1 MIASVW
7 ILFIDNACRFI
18 LAEFFVGTPATSCL
32 RDRDTCFLFN
42 SMATR
47 RATPPHPPPRA
58 LSSSMRSP
66 ILIFEH
72 AISHS
77 DKSLHCS
84 VDCASYASG
93 VDVTP
98 LHPSHSPVERIKSSA
113 GVSGIVPA
121 MLLDGDCNNRSA
133 DQVVVVAGDI
143 AEYC

>member
-1 MIASVW
+1 MYVSGN
-7 ILFIDNACRFI
+7 LFIHISDRFV
-18 LAEFFVGTPATSCL
+18 LAEIFVGTPATSCL

-47 RATPPHPPPRA
+47 RATPPHPPPRV

-66 ILIFEH
+66 ILIFEQ
-72 AISHS
+72 AISHI
-77 DKSLHCS
+77 DTSLHCS
-84 VDCASYASG
+84 VDSASYASG

-98 LHPSHSPVERIKSSA
+98 LHPSHSPVARIKSSA

-133 DQVVVVAGDI
+133 DQSIVGAGDI
-143 AEYC
+143 AEYY